1 MTPSSL
7 FVLWNSLRSSG
18 TPGENIA
25 VANDLEH
32 GRFKL
37 SQFHSVVIPPVA
49 GRGLGFLEA
58 KGDGGGPHSPDEED
72 PADEAHVHPDLGPRP
87 VGGVLWVCF

>member
-25 VANDLEH
+25 VANDLDYR
-32 GRFKL
+32 RFKL
-37 SQFHSVVIPPVA
+37 SQFHSV
-49 GRGLGFLEA
+49 
-58 KGDGGGPHSPDEED
+58 
-72 PADEAHVHPDLGPRP
+72 
-87 VGGVLWVCF
+87 

>member
-37 SQFHSVVIPPVA
+37 SQFHSM
-49 GRGLGFLEA
+49 
-58 KGDGGGPHSPDEED
+58 
-72 PADEAHVHPDLGPRP
+72 
-87 VGGVLWVCF
+87 